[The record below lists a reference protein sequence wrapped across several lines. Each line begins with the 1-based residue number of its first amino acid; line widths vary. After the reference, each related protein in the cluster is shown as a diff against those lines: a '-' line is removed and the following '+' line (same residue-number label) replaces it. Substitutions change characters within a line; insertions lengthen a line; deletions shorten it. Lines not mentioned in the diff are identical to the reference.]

1 MENLQHQLSSLYS
14 QVKEERQAK
23 EALSVK
29 LGFASTSYEV
39 ARTRDACAVEA
50 EVSQLVAQQV
60 ALERSRTLSSIR
72 EICDAEL
79 DKLGQSTGCF
89 KLTADV
95 ADSLTGF
102 SISEIQS
109 CCKTVAPLLTHILS
123 IGDSEPNRG
132 SVVVRELRCVTL
144 MSVLAKQK
152 GMRLLMFQLLLSLM
166 CFARAVSRPVLDT
179 LNRVGICMSYQRTLD
194 WLKEIAKKTTTEHQL
209 EKGQWLLVYD
219 NVNFQKKIRHERL
232 GRKGESWNF
241 TSRLAVKIDRLP
253 PADLVAKGNKP
264 QCSRSSL
271 LPESI
276 LPSDEDEDAFFR
288 RCIGEIKIV
297 MVKYFEG
304 LLHQV
309 ADSRSHQSSQKSTI
323 LPLSLMQTDESVIDN
338 NIDILLNSAK
348 ILSWTGSEDH
358 CVVGDQA
365 TCTTI
370 RGAKRRRIDDCNCLQ
385 RLEWVNESPGDFH
398 FLWECLRVIFLSHW
412 GSVDDKGSLCQ
423 MKHLLNRSQVDKDA
437 KRFQQCDEFLQ
448 DVLDATLVCALTRF
462 MGLSSPID
470 EIEVTEGMHLAF
482 MEDVAQ
488 RFVSSFVAV
497 PRNVDDSETDHAF
510 NRQRSFV
517 HAAILYRDL
526 RNAIRYED
534 GPTIVSLW
542 RWWLVYFVATGRHR
556 YSREAANLQANIKA
570 NYSEQMA
577 YIVTHNRTVNV
588 SGKTGKGKAI
598 DMSIE
603 HHNLILKNALRN
615 SGSSVTEEHL
625 TTISLTSQ
633 LLHDA
638 AVKFDREVALSST
651 QSHSTCGKNDDIQ
664 AMFQFS
670 FDEKLCEKIEG
681 RQLKSRKKYEPAFSQ
696 GMQKCIGKQWVR
708 KYLKSTAN
716 LRDMDLEREADE
728 TDAMNLDEFC
738 E

>member
-1 MENLQHQLSSLYS
+1 M
-14 QVKEERQAK
+14 
-23 EALSVK
+23 
-29 LGFASTSYEV
+29 
-39 ARTRDACAVEA
+39 
-50 EVSQLVAQQV
+50 
-60 ALERSRTLSSIR
+60 
-72 EICDAEL
+72 
-79 DKLGQSTGCF
+79 
-89 KLTADV
+89 
-95 ADSLTGF
+95 
-102 SISEIQS
+102 
-109 CCKTVAPLLTHILS
+109 
-123 IGDSEPNRG
+123 
-132 SVVVRELRCVTL
+132 
-144 MSVLAKQK
+144 
-152 GMRLLMFQLLLSLM
+152 
-166 CFARAVSRPVLDT
+166 
-179 LNRVGICMSYQRTLD
+179 
-194 WLKEIAKKTTTEHQL
+194 
-209 EKGQWLLVYD
+209 
-219 NVNFQKKIRHERL
+219 
-232 GRKGESWNF
+232 
-241 TSRLAVKIDRLP
+241 
-253 PADLVAKGNKP
+253 VAKGNKP

-297 MVKYFEG
+297 MVKYFKAFEG

-570 NYSEQMA
+570 NYSE
-577 YIVTHNRTVNV
+577 
-588 SGKTGKGKAI
+588 
-598 DMSIE
+598 
-603 HHNLILKNALRN
+603 
-615 SGSSVTEEHL
+615 
-625 TTISLTSQ
+625 
-633 LLHDA
+633 
-638 AVKFDREVALSST
+638 
-651 QSHSTCGKNDDIQ
+651 
-664 AMFQFS
+664 
-670 FDEKLCEKIEG
+670 
-681 RQLKSRKKYEPAFSQ
+681 
-696 GMQKCIGKQWVR
+696 
-708 KYLKSTAN
+708 
-716 LRDMDLEREADE
+716 
-728 TDAMNLDEFC
+728 
-738 E
+738 